1 MKNTGL
7 IYIEGNIASGKTTL
21 LDLLSEKLEIKKIY
35 ERIPDENSLKRFYD
49 NEIVNNL
56 LIELSFV
63 ESRFTQLSEEIDFD
77 QLNIC
82 DYSFY
87 RSLIIG
93 KVNLTEDEFLIFQK
107 IVRIISGSL
116 PCPDLMIFI
125 DTTHEKLKSN
135 LSKRDR
141 NAEASITIEY
151 IEKVNQSYN
160 QFVSKYKGSKI
171 IILKTNGL
179 DFANN
184 LQIREYI
191 VNKIEEALNNDFEK
205 LEIKLEDM
213 SKSN

>member
-21 LDLLSEKLEIKKIY
+21 LDLLSERLKIKKIY
-35 ERIPDENSLKRFYD
+35 ERIPDENSLKKFYD
-49 NEIVNNL
+49 NKIVNNL

-77 QLNIC
+77 KLNIC

-141 NAEASITIEY
+141 VAEASITIEY

-160 QFVSKYKGSKI
+160 QFVSTYKGSKI

-191 VNKIEEALNNDFEK
+191 VTKIEEALNNDFDK
-205 LEIKLEDM
+205 LEIKLDAM